1 MDYIT
6 AIMQKATEL
15 ATLRD
20 VKVSTED
27 IMFVVR
33 KVSQCLDKWQ
43 PDQADWLATGR
54 QQEGTSAV
62 SMATTAMCFLSEG
75 ATRRLLAHP
84 RTCHPCVLQ
93 DTKKFERARE
103 LLQKDKEIKAAKK
116 VSTGHSSMLAH
127 VVTGCSRSHCCNNF
141 GHDPLR
147 KPPEN
152 TARNIAYTAPLSAV
166 SASLSIYSAD
176 PKGATVVSGLE
187 HCFVHK

>member
-43 PDQADWLATGR
+43 PDQADWLATAR
-54 QQEGTSAV
+54 QEEETDAV
-62 SMATTAMCFLSEG
+62 SIALTAMCCLSEG
-75 ATRRLLAHP
+75 ATRCLLAQ
-84 RTCHPCVLQ
+84 RQTCYPCVLQ

-116 VSTGHSSMLAH
+116 VSSGHSSMLD
-127 VVTGCSRSHCCNNF
+127 TCGNWMQQK
-141 GHDPLR
+141 PLLQQHW
-147 KPPEN
+147 
-152 TARNIAYTAPLSAV
+152 A
-166 SASLSIYSAD
+166 
-176 PKGATVVSGLE
+176 
-187 HCFVHK
+187 